1 MGSPTAPYRLQ
12 FVPQAKAE
20 WDALDGS
27 IRTQIDGAQKP
38 KAPTHKT
45 PSSSIHY
52 PIDRVQKLVCA
63 KALILVMNQAFSS
76 AKSGLS
82 SAMAGVMVAFF
93 SRARRAML
101 MAALWSRSCVLPQ
114 PGQVQTC
121 SARSAACT
129 KPQA

>member
-52 PIDRVQKLVCA
+52 PIDRVQKPCCPA
-63 KALILVMNQAFSS
+63 MTTCNSS
-76 AKSGLS
+76 IHYPID
-82 SAMAGVMVAFF
+82 
-93 SRARRAML
+93 R
-101 MAALWSRSCVLPQ
+101 
-114 PGQVQTC
+114 VQKRQL
-121 SARSAACT
+121 ADRLNA
-129 KPQA
+129 